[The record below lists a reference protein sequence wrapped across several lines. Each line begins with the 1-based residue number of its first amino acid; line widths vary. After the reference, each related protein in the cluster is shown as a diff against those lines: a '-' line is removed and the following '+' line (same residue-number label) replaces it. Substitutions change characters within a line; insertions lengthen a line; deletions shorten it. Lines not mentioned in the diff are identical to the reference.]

1 MTTCRKHEEGTDIR
15 DEITL
20 RRRNIIVSL
29 NKTGLIGVVFFA
41 PLSFLFTCVWL
52 GRCDILSLAWGGF
65 GIHVLL
71 MAGAFLLLAPMAS
84 ITYRL
89 LVDELGVT
97 RSIAMKVHGYL
108 QLASTAIGIVGVRAV
123 YVAHEDSALTYFET
137 GSYYVYHFRSSH
149 SILGVFALAIYTSQL
164 LAAFYIYFIGSKSL
178 RAAYKQLHM
187 AVGQGLIV
195 VMVFVSALG
204 MLYYESET
212 FNLDW
217 DDVGEEGYYRPY
229 MTVAQYGMVF
239 LMFSV
244 ILVFW
249 TTLLV

>member
-1 MTTCRKHEEGTDIR
+1 MTTSRNPNKGTDIR

-20 RRRNIIVSL
+20 LRWNIIVGL
-29 NKTGLIGVVFFA
+29 NKTGLVGVLFFA
-41 PLSFLFTCVWL
+41 PFAFLLTCVWL
-52 GRCDILSLAWGGF
+52 GKCDVLSLAWGGF

-71 MAGAFLLLAPMAS
+71 MSGAFILLAPMAS

-97 RSIAMKVHGYL
+97 RSTAMKVHGYL
-108 QLASTAIGIVGVRAV
+108 QLASTALGIVGVRAV
-123 YVAHEDSALTYFET
+123 WVAHEDSALTYFET

-164 LAAFYIYFIGSKSL
+164 LAAIYIYFIGSKAL
-178 RAAYKQLHM
+178 RAAYRQLHM

-195 VMVFVSALG
+195 VMLFVSALG
-204 MLYYESET
+204 MLYFEVT
-212 FNLDW
+212 TLKMGW
-217 DDVGEEGYYRPY
+217 DDVGVAGYYRPY
-229 MTVAQYGMVF
+229 MTVAQYGIVF

-249 TTLLV
+249 SKLLV